1 MPKEKIEGLISD
13 LHEKL
18 TNSKTSP
25 QQEQMLAQMRSQLE
39 EWDGPKPADGNLK
52 TVAEEL
58 FEELEE
64 NHPKAARIARE
75 IIESLGH
82 LGL

>member
-1 MPKEKIEGLISD
+1 MPKQKIEGLIAQ

-18 TNSKTSP
+18 TESKTSP
-25 QQEQMLAQMRSQLE
+25 EQEQMLAQLQSQLD
-39 EWDGPKPADGNLK
+39 EWQGPKPADGNIK

-58 FEELEE
+58 VEEIEE
-64 NHPKAARIARE
+64 HHPKAARVVRE

-82 LGL
+82 LGV

>member
-1 MPKEKIEGLISD
+1 MPRKKIEGLISQ

-18 TNSKTSP
+18 TDSKSSP
-25 QQEQMLAQMRSQLE
+25 QQEDLLAQMQSQLD
-39 EWDGPKPADGNLK
+39 EWDGPQPADGNLK
-52 TVAEEL
+52 SVAELLLEDI
-58 FEELEE
+58 EEH
-64 NHPKAARIARE
+64 HPKAARITRE